1 MSKHTHTHPGW
12 AGGHSPSR
20 VEWPLGRAQG
30 IQRLGQTS
38 GPAPGE
44 PELYRSNGKQRS
56 SGTRARTNQW
66 KPGTHGYTHTGYTHT
81 PDTHTDMD
89 NGPCLVQGDGAGQ
102 LLFYLSASC
111 ETHNNQLTTRNTQH
125 SKRKTASERHAWDR
139 DTYRLGRDRR
149 EKGGWGDCTARGAA
163 MPRVRCAGVP
173 ADREDGTPGIP
184 GSGWVPVY
192 P

>member
-1 MSKHTHTHPGW
+1 
-12 AGGHSPSR
+12 
-20 VEWPLGRAQG
+20 
-30 IQRLGQTS
+30 
-38 GPAPGE
+38 
-44 PELYRSNGKQRS
+44 
-56 SGTRARTNQW
+56 
-66 KPGTHGYTHTGYTHT
+66 
-81 PDTHTDMD
+81 MD
-89 NGPCLVQGDGAGQ
+89 IGPCLVQGDGAGQ